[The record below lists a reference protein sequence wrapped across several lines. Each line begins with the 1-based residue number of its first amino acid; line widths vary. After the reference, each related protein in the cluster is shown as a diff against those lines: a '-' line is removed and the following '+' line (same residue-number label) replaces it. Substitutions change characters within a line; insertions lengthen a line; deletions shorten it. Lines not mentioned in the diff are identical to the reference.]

1 MTRQAVR
8 LAVGLVFAGVAG
20 WAGADPLYIAGTA
33 PDARP
38 EFAPTQTEY
47 VKGAAWYCRA
57 MTGIERPYPTSLRFL
72 EDQEGWYSPF
82 IVAGMTGRYDIRNWH
97 AAGACRRR

>member
-1 MTRQAVR
+1 MNWSALP
-8 LAVGLVFAGVAG
+8 LAMGLTCVASAGG
-20 WAGADPLYIAGTA
+20 WAMADPLYIAGTA

-38 EFAPTQTEY
+38 ALAPVQSGY
-47 VKGAAWYCRA
+47 VKAASWYCRA
-57 MTGIERPYPTSLRFL
+57 TTGIERPFPASLRFL

-97 AAGACRRR
+97 VGGACR